1 MNERKHI
8 PLNEMLGD
16 VSVLKFMNQFKPVEI
31 LVISMNLLGFEWIC
45 ILFVIDAFHK
55 LIDHAICWL
64 YSELHKMEFAA
75 HRGFWNISAI
85 ACSC

>member
-1 MNERKHI
+1 
-8 PLNEMLGD
+8 
-16 VSVLKFMNQFKPVEI
+16 
-31 LVISMNLLGFEWIC
+31 MNLLGFEWIC